1 MRGLDGRRILVTG
14 AGGGIGGAVSAR
26 LVEEGARVV
35 VADLTVP
42 GSPDG
47 VVTRLAVDITS
58 EHGAMAMMSSAVG
71 ALGGV
76 DGIVLCAGNHWAGP
90 THEMPIDEFDRIMS
104 VHVRGTFL
112 SCKHAIPSMIERGGG
127 TIVTLGSTAAVRGAP
142 MLTAYATA
150 KGAIVQLTRSIA
162 LEYAASGIRANCVC
176 PGPTDT
182 TLLRR
187 LLDDMALHGDVGREF
202 VDSLPLRRFAGPQE
216 IAATIAFLLSDEST
230 YTTGATVMVDG
241 GYSA

>member
-1 MRGLDGRRILVTG
+1 
-14 AGGGIGGAVSAR
+14 
-26 LVEEGARVV
+26 
-35 VADLTVP
+35 
-42 GSPDG
+42 
-47 VVTRLAVDITS
+47 
-58 EHGAMAMMSSAVG
+58 
-71 ALGGV
+71 
-76 DGIVLCAGNHWAGP
+76 
-90 THEMPIDEFDRIMS
+90 
-104 VHVRGTFL
+104 
-112 SCKHAIPSMIERGGG
+112 
-127 TIVTLGSTAAVRGAP
+127 